1 MVNICSGK
9 FSIVK
14 KLKIVAE
21 FLPTSKV
28 ILLKYVRFNA
38 KRCSNS
44 WFIGSLQ
51 DSFFLSSFFIFLLCR
66 IKKECM
72 ATLFFSSEI
81 FEPAGLKTHFNALCR
96 QVLLGFRNGVLTKV
110 EN

>member
-14 KLKIVAE
+14 KLKIAAE
-21 FLPTSKV
+21 LLPTSKV

-51 DSFFLSSFFIFLLCR
+51 DSFFLSSFFICFALPH
-66 IKKECM
+66 KKRVYDY
-72 ATLFFSSEI
+72 TLFQF
-81 FEPAGLKTHFNALCR
+81 
-96 QVLLGFRNGVLTKV
+96 
-110 EN
+110 

>member
-14 KLKIVAE
+14 KLKIAAE
-21 FLPTSKV
+21 LLPTSKV

-51 DSFFLSSFFIFLLCR
+51 DSLFFYIHFLFVLLCR

-72 ATLFFSSEI
+72 ATLFSV
-81 FEPAGLKTHFNALCR
+81 LKFLSQWA
-96 QVLLGFRNGVLTKV
+96 
-110 EN
+110 